1 MNKNRKTAVRWG
13 LILIALA
20 LLLLLSQ
27 IFPQAF
33 AIFNIFNLSWGQV
46 FWILLLAWIT
56 WGSFKHRGI
65 FIGIFASGLIVKI
78 ISQAYQLFNWTGYMY
93 LALFLIALGGQL
105 LAGEKMQVNVT
116 VGKWDDD
123 GDDDSSFSYSESAG
137 KNGEKVVID
146 SVFSKSVRYI
156 HNQELHKLDVSTVM
170 GTTSLYLDQAKLK
183 DGQAKL
189 DLDAVFSKVDLYIP
203 SGWRVQADASPVFS
217 RFSALNPSDL
227 ALAAPLLKI
236 DADLVFSQV
245 TIHRV

>member
-78 ISQAYQLFNWTGYMY
+78 ISQAYQLFNWTGHDYQ
-93 LALFLIALGGQL
+93 ALFLIALGVQL
-105 LAGEKMQVNVT
+105 LAG
-116 VGKWDDD
+116 
-123 GDDDSSFSYSESAG
+123 ESAG
-137 KNGEKVVID
+137 KNGEKVAID

-156 HNQELHKLDVSTVM
+156 HNQELHKLDVSTVI

-227 ALAAPLLKI
+227 ALDAPLLKI

>member
-1 MNKNRKTAVRWG
+1 MNKNKKSAVRWG

-20 LLLLLSQ
+20 LLLMLSQ

-33 AIFNIFNLSWGQV
+33 AVFNIFNLSWGQV
-46 FWILLLAWIT
+46 FWILLLAWIA
-56 WGSFKHRGI
+56 WGSFKRRGI

-78 ISQAYQLFNWTGYMY
+78 ISQAYQHFNWTDYMY

-105 LAGEKMQVNVT
+105 LAGKKMQVNVK

-123 GDDDSSFSYSESAG
+123 DDDSNFSYSESAG
-137 KNGEKVVID
+137 KNGEKVAID

-156 HNQELHKLDVSTVM
+156 HSQELHKLDVSTVM

-189 DLDAVFSKVDLYIP
+189 DLDAAFSKVDIYIP
-203 SGWRVQADASPVFS
+203 SDWRVQADASPVFS
-217 RFSALNPSDL
+217 HFSALNSSDL
-227 ALAAPLLKI
+227 ALDAPLLKI

-245 TIHRV
+245 NIHRI

>member
-1 MNKNRKTAVRWG
+1 MNKNRKSAIKWG
-13 LILIALA
+13 LILIAIAIPLI
-20 LLLLLSQ
+20 LSHL
-27 IFPQAF
+27 FPDYF
-33 AIFNIFNLSWGQV
+33 TPFKLFNLSWGQV
-46 FWILLLAWIT
+46 FWLLLLAWIAWT
-56 WGSFKHRGI
+56 SFKNRAL
-65 FIGIFASGLIVKI
+65 FFGIFASGLIVKI
-78 ISQAYQLFNWTGYMY
+78 ISQAYQFNWTGHDYQ
-93 LALFLIALGGQL
+93 ALFLIALGVQL

-137 KNGEKVVID
+137 KNGEKVAID

-156 HNQELHKLDVSTVM
+156 HNQELHKLDVSTVI

-227 ALAAPLLKI
+227 ALDAPLLKI

>member
-1 MNKNRKTAVRWG
+1 MSKNKKSAVRWG

-20 LLLLLSQ
+20 LLLMLSQ

-33 AIFNIFNLSWGQV
+33 AVFNIFNLSWGQV
-46 FWILLLAWIT
+46 FWILLLARIA

-78 ISQAYQLFNWTGYMY
+78 ISQAYQLFNWTDYMY
-93 LALFLIALGGQL
+93 LALFLISLGGQL
-105 LAGEKMQVNVT
+105 LAGKKMQVNVK

-123 GDDDSSFSYSESAG
+123 DDDSNFSYSESTG
-137 KNGEKVVID
+137 KNGEKVAID

-189 DLDAVFSKVDLYIP
+189 DLDAVFSKVDIYIP
-203 SGWRVQADASPVFS
+203 SDWRVQADASPVFS
-217 RFSALNPSDL
+217 RFSALNSSDL
-227 ALAAPLLKI
+227 ALDAPLLKI

>member
-1 MNKNRKTAVRWG
+1 MNKNRKSTVKWG

-20 LLLLLSQ
+20 LLLMLSQ

-33 AIFNIFNLSWGQV
+33 AVFNIFNLSWGQI
-46 FWILLLAWIT
+46 FWILLLAWT
-56 WGSFKHRGI
+56 AWGSFKHRNI
-65 FIGIFASGLIVKI
+65 FIGILTSGLIVKT

-105 LAGEKMQVNVT
+105 LAGKKMQVNVK

-123 GDDDSSFSYSESAG
+123 DDDSNFSYSESAG
-137 KNGEKVVID
+137 KNGEKVAID

-156 HNQELHKLDVSTVM
+156 HSQELHKLDVSTVM

-189 DLDAVFSKVDLYIP
+189 NLDAVFSKVDIYIP
-203 SGWRVQADASPVFS
+203 SDWRVQADASPVFS
-217 RFSALNPSDL
+217 HFSALNSSDL
-227 ALAAPLLKI
+227 ALDAPLLKI

-245 TIHRV
+245 NIHRI